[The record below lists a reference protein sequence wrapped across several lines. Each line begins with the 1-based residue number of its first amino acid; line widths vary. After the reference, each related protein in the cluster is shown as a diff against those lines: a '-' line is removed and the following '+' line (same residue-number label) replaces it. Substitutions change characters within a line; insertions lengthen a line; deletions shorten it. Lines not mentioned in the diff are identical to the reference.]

1 MCRKARATCAPPD
14 GARLRGPCR
23 QRVTFVLPDF
33 EAGGAQRVVVAVA
46 NALPRSRFAPSILAL
61 EARGPWRTLVAD
73 DVPVTNLGRARLRQG
88 LLALRRALR
97 EATPDVIVSTIG
109 YMNLAVLLVK
119 PTSSRAI
126 VRESNT
132 PSQGSSNRLARA
144 AKRLAYA
151 TLYRRADVVISP
163 SEAIAHELV
172 RDYAVPGDLIR
183 VIHNPVDEA
192 MLRHAATPPRR
203 RAGAG
208 ARFVAVGRLA
218 RQKGYDRLLAALTP
232 NADDTHVAVFGEG
245 EERAALEGQART
257 LGFADRVTFAGF
269 DPNPAPWIAGADA
282 LLLPSRWEGLPN
294 VALEALAC
302 GTPVIATP
310 ESGGIYEIARAAPPG
325 AVTVAPIGPEFL
337 AAMGRTPRNAQADLR
352 SSLLPEEFRLASV
365 VADYARALSE
375 SGSEEKARP

>member
-1 MCRKARATCAPPD
+1 M
-14 GARLRGPCR
+14 L
-23 QRVTFVLPDF
+23 QSVTFVLPDF

-97 EATPDVIVSTIG
+97 EAAPDVVVSTIG
-109 YMNLAVLLVK
+109 YMNLVVLLVK
-119 PTSSRAI
+119 PTSSRVI

-132 PSQGSSNRLARA
+132 PSRGTSNRLARA
-144 AKRLAYA
+144 VKRLAYA
-151 TLYRRADVVISP
+151 ALYRRADVVISP
-163 SEAIAHELV
+163 SEAIAHELA

-183 VIHNPVDEA
+183 VIHNPVDEVP
-192 MLRHAATPPRR
+192 LRRAATPPHR

-208 ARFVAVGRLA
+208 ARFIAVGRLA
-218 RQKGYDRLLAALTP
+218 YQKGYDRLLTALAP
-232 NADDTHVAVFGEG
+232 NAGDMHVAVFGEG
-245 EERAALEGQART
+245 EERAALEAQVHS
-257 LGFADRVTFAGF
+257 LGLAERVTFAGF

-310 ESGGIYEIARAAPPG
+310 EAGGIDEIARAAERG
-325 AVTVAPIGPEFL
+325 AVTVAPMGPEFL
-337 AAMGRTPRNAQADLR
+337 TAMAKAPANIESLLR
-352 SSLLPEEFRLASV
+352 PSLLPSEFRLASV
-365 VADYARALSE
+365 VAEYERTLN
-375 SGSEEKARP
+375 GTPVR